1 MDNYCGP
8 FSKMQHK
15 NEKKTDGSRYVY
27 WHALS
32 KAYFWHE
39 LAYANKNLKTRTQ
52 LDKIDIC

>member
-1 MDNYCGP
+1 M
-8 FSKMQHK
+8 K
-15 NEKKTDGSRYVY
+15 KKTDGSRYVY

-32 KAYFWHE
+32 KAYFWHK